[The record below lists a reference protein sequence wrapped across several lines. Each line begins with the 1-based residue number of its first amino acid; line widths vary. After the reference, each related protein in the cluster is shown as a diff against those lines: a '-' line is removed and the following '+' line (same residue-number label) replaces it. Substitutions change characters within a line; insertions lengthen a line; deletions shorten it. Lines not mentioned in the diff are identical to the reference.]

1 MNAGSGSPVPPGRD
15 AARRWSVAAL
25 LVPFVGT
32 ALLAGG
38 CQRSLFAGNEPRTQF
53 ETYDVMRQRYVPL
66 EEPDVFGNPQPA
78 LRARLSRAR

>member
-1 MNAGSGSPVPPGRD
+1 MA
-15 AARRWSVAAL
+15 AAL
-25 LVPFVGT
+25 LAAGCHR
-32 ALLAGG
+32 ALFT
-38 CQRSLFAGNEPRTQF
+38 SKEPRTQF